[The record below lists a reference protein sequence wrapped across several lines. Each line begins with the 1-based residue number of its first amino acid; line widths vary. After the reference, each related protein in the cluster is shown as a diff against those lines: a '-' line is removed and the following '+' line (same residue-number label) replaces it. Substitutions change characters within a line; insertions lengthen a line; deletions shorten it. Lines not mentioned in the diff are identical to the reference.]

1 MKKSIFMIAV
11 LGLMTFAACGNKS
24 GNNGENGETSFAT
37 DTLVFSKFKWFDWT
51 ALVPQGKGY
60 QFTEERPAALA
71 EVTGANLCYLV
82 GGKAVII
89 VNDFESKTL
98 DEWKATAEKNWI
110 KKEVEGLV
118 ETKVAGRAA
127 LRYPTFQGDGTDLK
141 KYGYV
146 YYIDFKDFSEAGLG
160 GYNSFTIS
168 IYPADGQPEKI
179 DEMIDDEEVKFILDN
194 MVITPKND

>member
-24 GNNGENGETSFAT
+24 GNNGENAEATIAT
-37 DTLVFSKFKWFDWT
+37 DTLVFSEYKWYDWT

-71 EVTGANLCYLV
+71 EITSDNECYLV

-89 VNDFESKTL
+89 MNDFDGKTI
-98 DEWKATAEKNWI
+98 DEWKAIAEKNWI
-110 KKEVEGLV
+110 KKQVEGLV
-118 ETKVAGRAA
+118 ETKIAGRAA
-127 LRYPTFQGDGTDLK
+127 LRYPTYQGDGTDLK
-141 KYGYV
+141 KFGYV
-146 YYIDFKDFSEAGLG
+146 YYVDFKDFSEAGFG

-179 DEMIDDEEVKFILDN
+179 DEVIDDEEVKFILDN
-194 MVITPKND
+194 MTITPKND